1 MKTETREK
9 IHTTLKNYHFS
20 AWLCTGCAI
29 FLAIPLIISCF
40 TRPELELRYDWLED
54 VILLVAPIWAVCLV
68 AFFLHKALT
77 IRKAKSIFEASL
89 TEEASLI
96 RFTCAKIKLIKS
108 ATKHAQLLG
117 AFLYDEEGNEYLLLL
132 ADTVP
137 AYNKTEFAKSLLT
150 TFTAK
155 KYAETRLLCEVDSLP
170 NLTWKDAEEEEDD
183 VQAQ

>member
-1 MKTETREK
+1 MNAETREK

-68 AFFLHKALT
+68 AFFLHKAIT

-96 RFTCAKIKLIKS
+96 RFTCAKMQVIKS
-108 ATKHAQLLG
+108 ATKRAQILG

-132 ADTVP
+132 SEPMPTSEKSA
-137 AYNKTEFAKSLLT
+137 FRKSLAVV
-150 TFTAK
+150 TAK
-155 KYAETRLLCEVDSLP
+155 KYAETNLLCEVEGLP
-170 NLTWKDAEEEEDD
+170 ALALPKSDDAEGEE
-183 VQAQ
+183 